1 MDRREFLRN
10 AAAFGTAA
18 AVRRPASAQIVRP
31 ATGPLRVYPRNPRY
45 FMDGSGRPIFLTGAH
60 TWANLQDTGTAPIPT
75 FNWQAYLDISSAHN
89 PTLSRFGGW
98 HASACAPWT
107 RPQTH

>member
-60 TWANLQDTGTAPIPT
+60 TWAHLQDTGTAPIPT
-75 FNWQAYLDISSAHN
+75 FDLQAYLAIVPMHN
-89 PTLSRFGGW
+89 PHFMCLGGLA
-98 HASACAPWT
+98 HL
-107 RPQTH
+107 